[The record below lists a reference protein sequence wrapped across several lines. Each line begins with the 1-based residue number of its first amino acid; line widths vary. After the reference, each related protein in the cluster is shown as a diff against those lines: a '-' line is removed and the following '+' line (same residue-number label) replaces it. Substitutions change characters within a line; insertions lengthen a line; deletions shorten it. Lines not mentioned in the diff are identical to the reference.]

1 MNGVIS
7 SSFRWLLAPVLF
19 TTLAA
24 CQGALPAALTTTQPT
39 SGGMLYRD
47 SSLPIET
54 RVEDLLSRMTL
65 EEKIGQMTLVENNS
79 ITPDEV
85 GSKFVGA
92 VLSGGAELSPDN
104 KPETWKKM
112 ALEYE
117 RAALNTR
124 LGIPIIFGVDA
135 VHGHGHIEGAVIFPH
150 EIGLGATRDAA
161 LVEKIGRATAEE
173 MTATGIRWNYA
184 PVVAVPQDI
193 RWGRTYESY
202 SENTDLVSTLGTAYL
217 RGLQSIDG
225 RTALTDTLT
234 VLATPKH
241 FIGDGGTVYGTSTRV
256 MYNHP
261 FLLDQGDMRADE
273 AAVRELFLPPYKSA
287 VDAGAQSIMVSFSS
301 WQGTKMHAQKYL
313 LTDVLKSELGFKGF
327 LVSDWGGV
335 DQISP
340 DYYQAVVT
348 AINAGLD
355 MNMVPSDYK
364 LFMGALEQAVTKGDV
379 PMARIDDAVRCVLTV
394 KFKMGL
400 FEHPVSDSVP
410 LDLVGSREH
419 RELAREAV
427 QKSLVLL
434 KNENHTLPLA
444 KDTPSIFVA
453 GAGAD
458 DIGMMSGGWT
468 ITWQGEMGNI
478 EPGTPILQ
486 ALKQTVS
493 PETVLSY
500 EQDGNFQGTAD
511 TGIAVVGEKPY
522 AEGVGDV
529 ENLELSSADAALIQ
543 RVKEHSGKVIVILFS
558 GRPLVVTKQLGLMD
572 ALVAAWLPGT
582 EGQGVADVLFGS
594 APFSGKLPYTW
605 PRWNS
610 QLPFDFKHMPSDGC
624 DAPLFPFG
632 YGLTTADTSPRI
644 PDCPVQP

>member
-1 MNGVIS
+1 MLI
-7 SSFRWLLAPVLF
+7 LF
-19 TTLAA
+19 AA
-24 CQGALPAALTTTQPT
+24 LVGCQSALPAALSKQ
-39 SGGMLYRD
+39 SASAGVLYRD

-54 RVEDLLSRMTL
+54 RVEDLLGRMTL
-65 EEKIGQMTLVENNS
+65 DEKIGQMTLVENNS

-85 GSKFVGA
+85 TSKSIGA

-104 KPETWKKM
+104 KPETWKKTV
-112 ALEYE
+112 LGYE
-117 RAALNTR
+117 RAALNSH

-135 VHGHGHIEGAVIFPH
+135 VHGHGHIDGAVIFPQ
-150 EIGLGATRDAA
+150 EIGLGATRDPA

-173 MTATGIRWNYA
+173 MAATGIRWNYA

-217 RGLQSIDG
+217 RGLQSADSK
-225 RTALTDTLT
+225 TALTDALT

-241 FIGDGGTVYGTSTRV
+241 FLGDGGTAFGSSTRV
-256 MYNHP
+256 MLNHR

-287 VDAGAQSIMVSFSS
+287 VDAGAQSIMVSYSS

-313 LTDVLKSELGFKGF
+313 LTDVLKGELGFKGF
-327 LVSDWGGV
+327 LVSDWAGM
-335 DQISP
+335 DQVSP
-340 DYYQAVVT
+340 DYYKAIVT
-348 AINAGLD
+348 SVNAGVD
-355 MNMVPSDYK
+355 MNMVPTDYK
-364 LFMGALEQAVTKGDV
+364 LFMGGLNEAVTKGDV
-379 PMARIDDAVRCVLTV
+379 PMTRIDDAVRRILTV

-400 FEHPVSDSVP
+400 FEQPVSDAAP
-410 LDLVGSREH
+410 LTLVGSAEH
-419 RELAREAV
+419 RALAREAV

-434 KNENHTLPLA
+434 KNENQTLPLA

-458 DIGMMSGGWT
+458 NIGMMSGGWT
-468 ITWQGEMGNI
+468 ITWQGRMGNI
-478 EPGTPILQ
+478 EPGTTILQ

-500 EQDGNFQGTAD
+500 ERDGNFQGTAD
-511 TGIAVVGEKPY
+511 IGIAVVGERPY

-529 ENLELSSADAALIQ
+529 ENLELSPADAALIQ
-543 RVKEHSGKVIVILFS
+543 RVKEHSRKVLVILIA
-558 GRPLVVTKQLGLMD
+558 GRPLVVTKQLGSMD

-594 APFSGKLPYTW
+594 APFSGKLPFSW

-610 QLPFDFKHMPSDGC
+610 QLPFEFKHLATDGC

-632 YGLTTADTSPRI
+632 YGLTTAEPSPRI
-644 PDCPVQP
+644 PDCPAE